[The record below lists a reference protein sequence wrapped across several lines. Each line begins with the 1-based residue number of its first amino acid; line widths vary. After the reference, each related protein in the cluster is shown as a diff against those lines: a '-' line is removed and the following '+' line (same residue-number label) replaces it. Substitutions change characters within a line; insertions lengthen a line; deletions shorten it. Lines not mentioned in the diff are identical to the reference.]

1 MANPN
6 ESNSRSYIMSMIKG
20 RDTKPELLV
29 RRFLHSKGLRYT
41 LHPNKLAG
49 KPDIYLAK
57 YGIVVEVRGCF
68 WHGHENCSLFI
79 LPKTNRTWWCKK
91 IQKTKDRDYRNEMI
105 LLSQKIKTIV
115 VWECSLRSNCR
126 KQSLENLYCKIV
138 DSSDTFHY

>member
-6 ESNSRSYIMSMIKG
+6 ENNSRSYIMSMIKG

-29 RRFLHSKGLRYT
+29 RRFLHSKGLRYS
-41 LHPNKLAG
+41 LHPNKLVG

-79 LPKTNRTWWCKK
+79 LPKTNRTWWSKK
-91 IQKTKDRDYRNEMI
+91 I
-105 LLSQKIKTIV
+105 
-115 VWECSLRSNCR
+115 
-126 KQSLENLYCKIV
+126 
-138 DSSDTFHY
+138 